1 MSAPPLRVLF
11 LTPYFRPY
19 LGGIERAIEQ
29 LSFKVM
35 QSEQVEAV
43 AVLTTKY
50 AFPRIPHPEWADRD
64 VTPEGISILRL
75 RGYPKR
81 SIPLYSVPLVWFP
94 PGQVR
99 RYLKEFQPNIVHFV
113 GDGWF
118 WGHFWSWFWFRRRAG
133 FIFTPSYHTLPLS
146 RWWLRPINGF
156 ICNVM
161 DQVVALTR
169 QEAVQVA
176 RDYWVRPAR
185 QVVIG
190 WGASPLSNGHLKN
203 QPHAGVETAGPE
215 SGETASQAAS
225 PSDSEGTPVDILCV
239 GRLGEHKGQG
249 WLLESYRQA
258 RTRFNRPARLI
269 LVGRDEGGESA
280 LREEVRQSGL
290 EREVLFTGELEDSE
304 LVDWYARADLF
315 ALFSRYEAFGLVY
328 FEAMIAGVP
337 VLTHDVGANRE
348 LLTKG
353 AVVVPPFDRP
363 AAVEELVRLVNDADY
378 RRNLGQKGKDYA
390 LEEFTWSTVA
400 DKYLAVY
407 QSASSGKNRGKR
419 N

>member
-29 LSFKVM
+29 LSFQVM

-50 AFPRIPHPEWADRD
+50 AFPRVPHPEWADRD
-64 VTPEGISILRL
+64 VTPEGISIFRL

-94 PGQVR
+94 PSQVR
-99 RYLKEFQPNIVHFV
+99 RYLEEFQPNIVHFV

-156 ICNVM
+156 ICKVM

-185 QVVIG
+185 QAVIG
-190 WGASPLSNGHLKN
+190 WGASPLNN
-203 QPHAGVETAGPE
+203 PQPAGVETASPE
-215 SGETASQAAS
+215 SRETPSQ
-225 PSDSEGTPVDILCV
+225 ETPVDILCV

-258 RTRFNRPARLI
+258 RDRFDSPARLI
-269 LVGRDEGGESA
+269 LVGRDEGGELA
-280 LREEVRQSGL
+280 LRQEVRQSGL
-290 EREVLFTGELEDSE
+290 EKEVLFTGELEDSE
-304 LVDWYARADLF
+304 LADWYARADLF
-315 ALFSRYEAFGLVY
+315 VLFSRYEAFGLVY

-348 LLTKG
+348 LLTRG

-378 RRNLGQKGKDYA
+378 RRGLGQEGKGYA
-390 LEEFTWSTVA
+390 LEEFTWSAVA
-400 DKYLAVY
+400 DRYLSVY
-407 QSASSGKNRGKR
+407 QSAYRGKSR
-419 N
+419 GMNN

>member
-1 MSAPPLRVLF
+1 
-11 LTPYFRPY
+11 
-19 LGGIERAIEQ
+19 
-29 LSFKVM
+29 
-35 QSEQVEAV
+35 
-43 AVLTTKY
+43 
-50 AFPRIPHPEWADRD
+50 
-64 VTPEGISILRL
+64 
-75 RGYPKR
+75 
-81 SIPLYSVPLVWFP
+81 
-94 PGQVR
+94 
-99 RYLKEFQPNIVHFV
+99 
-113 GDGWF
+113 GWF

-133 FIFTPSYHTLPLS
+133 FIFTPSYHTLPVS

-161 DQVVALTR
+161 DQMVALTH
-169 QEAVQVA
+169 QETEQVA
-176 RDYWVRPAR
+176 RDYWVRPTR
-185 QVVIG
+185 QAVIG
-190 WGASPLSNGHLKN
+190 WGASPLKN
-203 QPHAGVETAGPE
+203 PQETEVETAPPDSE
-215 SGETASQAAS
+215 ATASQAAS
-225 PSDSEGTPVDILCV
+225 QESPVDILCV

-258 RTRFNRPARLI
+258 RSRFHRPARLI

-290 EREVLFTGELEDSE
+290 EGEVLFTGELEDSE

-348 LLTKG
+348 LLTRG
-353 AVVVPPFDRP
+353 AVVVPPFDRQ
-363 AAVEELVRLVNDADY
+363 AAVEELVRLVNDDDY
-378 RRNLGQKGKDYA
+378 RRSLGQDGKGYA
-390 LEEFTWSTVA
+390 LEEFTWSAVA

-407 QSASSGKNRGKR
+407 QTATMDKSRGKN

>member
-29 LSFKVM
+29 LSFQVM
-35 QSEQVEAV
+35 QSDQVEAV

-64 VTPEGISILRL
+64 VTPEGISIYRL

-133 FIFTPSYHTLPLS
+133 FIFTPSYHTLPVS

-169 QEAVQVA
+169 QETEQVA
-176 RDYWVRPAR
+176 RDYWVRPTR
-185 QVVIG
+185 QAVIG
-190 WGASPLSNGHLKN
+190 WGASPLKN
-203 QPHAGVETAGPE
+203 PQETEVETATPD
-215 SGETASQAAS
+215 SGATASQAAS
-225 PSDSEGTPVDILCV
+225 QESPVDILCV

-258 RTRFNRPARLI
+258 RSRFHRPARLI

-290 EREVLFTGELEDSE
+290 EGEVLFTGELEDSE

-348 LLTKG
+348 LLTRG
-353 AVVVPPFDRP
+353 AVVVPPFDRQ

-378 RRNLGQKGKDYA
+378 RRSLGQDGKGYA
-390 LEEFTWSTVA
+390 LEEFTWSAVA

-407 QSASSGKNRGKR
+407 QTATMDKSRGKN

>member
-1 MSAPPLRVLF
+1 VSVPPLRGLF

-29 LSFKVM
+29 LSFQVM

-50 AFPRIPHPEWADRD
+50 AFPRVPHPEWADRD
-64 VTPEGISILRL
+64 ITPEGISIFRL

-94 PGQVR
+94 PSQVR

-156 ICNVM
+156 ICKVM

-169 QEAVQVA
+169 QEAAQVA
-176 RDYWVRPAR
+176 RDYWVPPAR
-185 QVVIG
+185 QAVIG
-190 WGASPLSNGHLKN
+190 WGASPLNDHQL
-203 QPHAGVETAGPE
+203 AGVETAPPE
-215 SGETASQAAS
+215 GGETASQ
-225 PSDSEGTPVDILCV
+225 EIPVDILCV

-258 RTRFNRPARLI
+258 RDKFHRPARLI

-290 EREVLFTGELEDSE
+290 EGEVLFTGELEDSE

-315 ALFSRYEAFGLVY
+315 VLFSRYEAFGLVY

-348 LLTKG
+348 LLTRG

-378 RRNLGQKGKDYA
+378 RKSLGQEGKGYA
-390 LEEFTWSTVA
+390 LEEFTWSAVA

-407 QSASSGKNRGKR
+407 QSAYKGKSRGM
-419 N
+419 NY